1 MLSGLALASVVI
13 GALVIVTRGP
23 LVFAPEA
30 TLTFYSKLFSS
41 NLRVRLLGLFLGGV
55 GAWLVAMV
63 GRGSDEV
70 AAAVSVWAGGIL
82 AVVAAVLL
90 IFSGPTRRLFSSVL
104 DFIRGM
110 DASVPRGLGVIAVFI
125 GALLLYIGIWVL

>member
-55 GAWLVAMV
+55 AAWLVAMV
-63 GRGSDEV
+63 GRGSDET
-70 AAAVSVWAGGIL
+70 AAVSVWAGGIL

-90 IFSGPTRRLFSSVL
+90 IFSGPTRRVFITVL

-125 GALLLYIGIWVL
+125 GALFVYIGIWVL